1 MFSIA
6 APLSQAVVP
15 GAEQACTAIAVV
27 ACAHRLF
34 PRSTAALGAPALM
47 ELCIRQGGALYAC
60 WRLAFP
66 AAPGY
71 AITKEMVDLVSP
83 ALPIC
88 LGDELG
94 GALWVDGEGDDSN
107 VSLPQALQSLDA
119 AMTCVLTIGA
129 FSVALFLDA
138 AGRVELFDSHAL
150 AEMANQTGALFR
162 FESRDECVAY
172 LMERFPTA
180 TVAYSLSV
188 IRTRMHHPP
197 TTFPVQNQAFD
208 RADRLPPGFF
218 YVFARDTNR
227 STGAKEYLV
236 AGLEDFYSYYCKIE
250 PELRTYYDMARAS
263 RPVTLYLDLEYE
275 SYDENRECNGREML
289 ETLLKLVAEE
299 NQMRG
304 VDSFRIFD
312 SSSAQP
318 PLVQQP
324 VSEGEVVEENDG
336 PVAMSLVDEEEEEE
350 EEQEEE
356 ENGEAKP
363 MSLVEEH
370 EDMPLTK
377 VSFHVHN
384 NAIWFANTVDAGAFM
399 KRVEQRSAAG
409 QLRVWRFKRDNM
421 VEEFFADQGVYTSN
435 RCFRLVYSTKIGKMR
450 PFLPLDMDAS
460 VAMDPA
466 AFFGAILSPPMP
478 QLYTMVAPAVACD
491 DTNGVAAPSSLA
503 LSRSS
508 SNAAADGIMSLSASA
523 PLAIRLLG
531 DAVANH
537 YKPERMRGFQ
547 LTPTGLVTFSMIKH
561 DCEICNDRHNNQVY
575 VVADLKSRVFYSK
588 CHADRSKAGPEV
600 PFPASLGPLSMA
612 HDEEMQAG
620 ERAAVGIFPATSYT
634 AHMVLGFAGAIYKSA
649 RTAPRIPEP
658 GTAAVHYDK
667 IEEQY
672 EVALPE
678 TCAVDHGQMVLQVSK
693 DKLVIRCK
701 GKMCK
706 VKGKRWDR
714 PSHSAT
720 AAGRWK
726 LLFLFPATASSTE
739 LAVASSSS
747 SALVSLSCGSNAFPI
762 GLSPEAFLG
771 ESNFIRAI
779 GFDSSSGAP
788 LFMYK
793 DRLDQIDEWAAIVQ
807 KENGSIVHEL
817 AQQVRHKTHI
827 VRGILSKEMMEVC
840 YRECLAVA
848 PDFVYPIELLPR
860 GPSTLAS
867 ALWIHLARRRG
878 YKRTEDTFHVPTVDA
893 AGRNFYRAV
902 PLDNLLTSV
911 CTFDLTPNLCSAVMW
926 NGRVGDDLR
935 RLLND
940 RNEFP
945 SLAMSKR
952 FLGYANAVYD
962 LEENVALTWE
972 QVRADPTIMPFNFI
986 DQQFPV
992 DMLEQAKAN
1001 CPKVSIGV
1009 NAETGK
1015 KEVKFDGPLGCDFVP
1030 TPLFDGP
1037 LLDQEFSPATMFWL
1051 YALLGRM
1058 FHYISK
1064 KGDNWEIVL
1073 FLIGAPSS
1081 FKSSIIAILSSFFQP
1096 DQVGVIGTNVESTFP
1111 LDGVLGKLVA
1121 LMTECASCTLARDL
1135 YKLIGSGDP
1144 VRVNGKYKTAIN
1156 VPNWI
1161 IPLLFGGNAFMDMPD
1176 TDGSVER
1183 RSAVFPFLF
1192 MLRDGE
1198 GATDLAQRIF
1208 AEEGPLLLIKWNTLY
1223 LELCRVVKVRI
1234 QSLLPT
1240 EIREATRQCIM
1251 ANDSFKSFLGR
1262 DFIVTDSSDDRI
1274 PWTQVWSSY
1283 LQWCKTA
1290 GRAAY
1295 AVDPLKVEVQAMFKR
1310 MGVRLSRKSN
1320 PVSLVRIRART
1331 LNDPPFQNI
1340 FEVRDV
1346 RRGHEQDADGSSA
1359 SSEEEEEDDE

>member
-1 MFSIA
+1 
-6 APLSQAVVP
+6 
-15 GAEQACTAIAVV
+15 
-27 ACAHRLF
+27 
-34 PRSTAALGAPALM
+34 
-47 ELCIRQGGALYAC
+47 
-60 WRLAFP
+60 
-66 AAPGY
+66 
-71 AITKEMVDLVSP
+71 
-83 ALPIC
+83 
-88 LGDELG
+88 
-94 GALWVDGEGDDSN
+94 
-107 VSLPQALQSLDA
+107 
-119 AMTCVLTIGA
+119 
-129 FSVALFLDA
+129 
-138 AGRVELFDSHAL
+138 
-150 AEMANQTGALFR
+150 
-162 FESRDECVAY
+162 
-172 LMERFPTA
+172 
-180 TVAYSLSV
+180 
-188 IRTRMHHPP
+188 
-197 TTFPVQNQAFD
+197 
-208 RADRLPPGFF
+208 
-218 YVFARDTNR
+218 
-227 STGAKEYLV
+227 
-236 AGLEDFYSYYCKIE
+236 
-250 PELRTYYDMARAS
+250 
-263 RPVTLYLDLEYE
+263 
-275 SYDENRECNGREML
+275 
-289 ETLLKLVAEE
+289 
-299 NQMRG
+299 
-304 VDSFRIFD
+304 
-312 SSSAQP
+312 
-318 PLVQQP
+318 
-324 VSEGEVVEENDG
+324 
-336 PVAMSLVDEEEEEE
+336 
-350 EEQEEE
+350 
-356 ENGEAKP
+356 
-363 MSLVEEH
+363 
-370 EDMPLTK
+370 
-377 VSFHVHN
+377 
-384 NAIWFANTVDAGAFM
+384 
-399 KRVEQRSAAG
+399 
-409 QLRVWRFKRDNM
+409 
-421 VEEFFADQGVYTSN
+421 
-435 RCFRLVYSTKIGKMR
+435 
-450 PFLPLDMDAS
+450 
-460 VAMDPA
+460 
-466 AFFGAILSPPMP
+466 
-478 QLYTMVAPAVACD
+478 
-491 DTNGVAAPSSLA
+491 
-503 LSRSS
+503 
-508 SNAAADGIMSLSASA
+508 
-523 PLAIRLLG
+523 
-531 DAVANH
+531 
-537 YKPERMRGFQ
+537 
-547 LTPTGLVTFSMIKH
+547 
-561 DCEICNDRHNNQVY
+561 
-575 VVADLKSRVFYSK
+575 
-588 CHADRSKAGPEV
+588 
-600 PFPASLGPLSMA
+600 
-612 HDEEMQAG
+612 
-620 ERAAVGIFPATSYT
+620 
-634 AHMVLGFAGAIYKSA
+634 VLGFARSIYSSA

-667 IEEQY
+667 IGNQY
-672 EVALPE
+672 EVVLPDM
-678 TCAVDHGQMVLQVSK
+678 CSLDRGQVVLQVSL
-693 DKLVIRCK
+693 DKLAIRCK
-701 GKMCK
+701 GKSCK

-714 PSHSAT
+714 PSHSAA

-726 LLFLFPATASSTE
+726 LSFLFPPSISGTE
-739 LAVASSSS
+739 LSVAP
-747 SALVSLSCGSNAFPI
+747 AAAAAEEF
-762 GLSPEAFLG
+762 SPEAFL
-771 ESNFIRAI
+771 EEPNFLRAL
-779 GFDSSSGAP
+779 GFDNGGAP
-788 LFMYK
+788 LFMYE
-793 DRLDQIDEWAAIVQ
+793 DRLTEIDEWASLKQ
-807 KENGSIVHEL
+807 KEHGTGVHGL
-817 AQQVRHKTHI
+817 AREVQHKVHI
-827 VRGILSKEMMEVC
+827 IRGILGKEMMEVC

-893 AGRNFYRAV
+893 AGRNYYRAV
-902 PLDNLLTSV
+902 PLDSLLTSV

-940 RNEFP
+940 RNQFP
-945 SLAMSKR
+945 SLPMSKR
-952 FLGYANAVYD
+952 YLAYANAVYD

-992 DMLEQAKAN
+992 DMLEHAKAN

-1161 IPLLFGGNAFMDMPD
+1161 IPLLFGGNAFMDMTD

-1234 QSLLPT
+1234 QSLLPA

-1310 MGVRLSRKSN
+1310 MGIRLSRKSN
-1320 PVSLVRIRART
+1320 PVSLVRFRART
-1331 LNDPPFQNI
+1331 VDDPPFQNV

-1346 RRGHEQDADGSSA
+1346 RRGHEQYDGSSA
-1359 SSEEEEEDDE
+1359 SLSSEEEQEEHE